1 MGGGRS
7 AREPR
12 SGCVFRDAH
21 DAGNNCGANGIGC
34 SGKGFPVDIVRAANA
49 GRELDEYVRFR
60 KYRYGSTNRIGGVGA
75 FGRARTA
82 EYQTDRDGGESG
94 DISDDEDEIA
104 FRFDD
109 A

>member
-49 GRELDEYVRFR
+49 GRELDEYIYFR
-60 KYRYGSTNRIGGVGA
+60 KYGYASTNRIG
-75 FGRARTA
+75 RACIA
-82 EYQTDRDGGESG
+82 DCQTDRNGDESG